1 MAWGATEELH
11 LRGAAPSA
19 PCSPRARPG
28 TESPPAH
35 PHNPD
40 IGAPWSRRPAGRLR
54 PARSRGQEEKRVRP
68 RESNERQ
75 TAPRLRG
82 LGTKG
87 QQATTAGRD
96 RHRSTPVEYTPSQR
110 RGMWAPEY
118 SCPSRPSFQGRFSRF
133 VRSRSSWR
141 ASPAPAALGRAP
153 GDKSS
158 KDQRLGR
165 PGGQPEGADVA
176 AAATRSRERG
186 FQVRK
191 ECPSRRR
198 PGRSPVT
205 GGGPDAAHCEWP
217 VTPTRSQGHRR
228 VRPHWQAPLPARAR
242 VCQPE

>member
-118 SCPSRPSFQGRFSRF
+118 SCPSRPSFWTKADSRDSCAQEVRGGPAQGARALADGGPGPEADRFVARAHGRPTNQGR
-133 VRSRSSWR
+133 
-141 ASPAPAALGRAP
+141 A
-153 GDKSS
+153 
-158 KDQRLGR
+158 
-165 PGGQPEGADVA
+165 
-176 AAATRSRERG
+176 
-186 FQVRK
+186 
-191 ECPSRRR
+191 RR
-198 PGRSPVT
+198 PSKG
-205 GGGPDAAHCEWP
+205 
-217 VTPTRSQGHRR
+217 
-228 VRPHWQAPLPARAR
+228 VRPWIGLPSKG
-242 VCQPE
+242 

>member
-118 SCPSRPSFQGRFSRF
+118 SCPSRPSFQGRFVALKKF
-133 VRSRSSWR
+133 VAGQRR
-141 ASPAPAALGRAP
+141 APAARA
-153 GDKSS
+153 G
-158 KDQRLGR
+158 GR
-165 PGGQPEGADVA
+165 PGGQPEGADV

>member
-54 PARSRGQEEKRVRP
+54 PARSRGQAEKRVRP

-118 SCPSRPSFQGRFSRF
+118 SCPSRPSFWTKADSRDSCAQVRGGPAQGA
-133 VRSRSSWR
+133 R
-141 ASPAPAALGRAP
+141 ALADGGPGPEADRAGFCRTGARPPDQPRARKAAKQGCAPL
-153 GDKSS
+153 D
-158 KDQRLGR
+158 R
-165 PGGQPEGADVA
+165 PPEQGMIH
-176 AAATRSRERG
+176 AAT
-186 FQVRK
+186 
-191 ECPSRRR
+191 
-198 PGRSPVT
+198 
-205 GGGPDAAHCEWP
+205 
-217 VTPTRSQGHRR
+217 PTTFKNDDKPR
-228 VRPHWQAPLPARAR
+228 L
-242 VCQPE
+242 

>member
-118 SCPSRPSFQGRFSRF
+118 SCPSRPSFQGRFG
-133 VRSRSSWR
+133 RSSSWR
-141 ASPAPAALGRAP
+141 ASEGLGTNIRWAEATYRRIGHVSEGVQRIDVSERLLSRP
-153 GDKSS
+153 ESLVS
-158 KDQRLGR
+158 KPISTL
-165 PGGQPEGADVA
+165 
-176 AAATRSRERG
+176 SWLKLERNI
-186 FQVRK
+186 F
-191 ECPSRRR
+191 
-198 PGRSPVT
+198 
-205 GGGPDAAHCEWP
+205 
-217 VTPTRSQGHRR
+217 
-228 VRPHWQAPLPARAR
+228 
-242 VCQPE
+242 